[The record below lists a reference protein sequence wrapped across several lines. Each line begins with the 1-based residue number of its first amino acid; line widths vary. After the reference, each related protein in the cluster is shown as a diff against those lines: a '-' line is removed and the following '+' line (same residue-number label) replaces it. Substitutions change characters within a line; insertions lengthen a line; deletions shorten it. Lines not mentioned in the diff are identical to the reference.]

1 MKNILKFCFVALFFT
16 IFSVAQVPP
25 LTISQVDAAPVF
37 VGGQSALNA
46 FVSSNIVIPEVEG
59 ATGVIKVTFVIEID
73 GSLTNIKIIQNLGPE
88 FETAA
93 NDVFKI
99 SPKWL
104 PGEANGNKV
113 RVLMEYPITIK

>member
-1 MKNILKFCFVALFFT
+1 MQKSLKFCLAALFFT
-16 IFSVAQVPP
+16 IISFAQVAP
-25 LTISQVDAAPVF
+25 LTISQVDVPPVF
-37 VGGQSALNA
+37 VGGQQALNA
-46 FVSSNIVIPEVEG
+46 FVASNIVIPEAEG
-59 ATGVIKVTFVIEID
+59 VTGVIKVNFVIEID

-88 FETAA
+88 FATAA